1 MARVQTRVATR
12 SRQNR
17 RSCRKE
23 TTVGSG
29 RLAPLHWTRNLK
41 NDEYIKEI
49 VAASIRR
56 HGHDMAKWV
65 GTRLWDQGDCQLKT
79 KLSAACDLDSVEQ
92 PILYSYIDSANWTL
106 VTTRRIWSAADGRVN
121 SVAASD
127 VIETKWGKFK
137 GYHETSERLQL
148 RGRNGETYYRP
159 YETGDPSMGTI
170 YAIRTLRQVT
180 RVE

>member
-106 VTTRRIWSAADGRVN
+106 VTTRRIWCAVDQRVKP
-121 SVAASD
+121 VAASD
-127 VIETKWGKFK
+127 VIGRDLGNFK
-137 GYHETSERLQL
+137 GYGQQSSERMQL
-148 RGRNGETYYRP
+148 RCRNGEACYCP
-159 YETGDPSMGTI
+159 FETGNPSMGTI
-170 YAIRTLRQVT
+170 YAIQTLCQVI
-180 RVE
+180 